1 MSLLLSD
8 SNLQWPGVKPATSC
22 CLLRSGFS
30 LIAFFLPLFVGM
42 DSSSAHDP
50 GIMTIKVRWMNGHFL
65 AKCDSLAL
73 TRVQSCHDQDDYT
86 SKSAGGSNKVREK
99 TLVYFNL
106 SIAWD
111 LNIEPSLS
119 GSSSWFTLSCWFDVS
134 QCTVL
139 VKICPNIVKC
149 KLN

>member
-1 MSLLLSD
+1 
-8 SNLQWPGVKPATSC
+8 
-22 CLLRSGFS
+22 
-30 LIAFFLPLFVGM
+30 M

-119 GSSSWFTLSCWFDVS
+119 GSSS
-134 QCTVL
+134 
-139 VKICPNIVKC
+139 
-149 KLN
+149 